1 MILSSIFHVVFRM
14 VPSPTESRLITIGRP
29 DRRSPVLVTTDYT
42 LTVRRVQ
49 AALRGVDC
57 YLLVAPAG
65 GLDVWC
71 AAGGGRFSIDS
82 IISILKTSRIAE
94 QVDHRRLVLPQL
106 AANGIDVFELK
117 RRTGWTGVF
126 GPVRAEDAPEYL
138 RTRRKTEEMTRVTF
152 RPAERVEMATA
163 MWGSLSL
170 RYTVFPSIVFGWHA
184 APEFVVSVA
193 ALSLATSVGCYVL
206 PGTTFVQKT
215 GLLGILASVAIL
227 SALALAG
234 RLNTGL
240 AAEAIVIPLLA
251 AFLVGTAFPS
261 YSPYWPCGYSK
272 LFYGASDLELRVD
285 EDRCIGCRI
294 CDRVCPVDCFALTAD
309 RKMLFANPDECVG
322 CGACLRQCPTGAIVN
337 EVADEQARDAV
348 CA

>member
-1 MILSSIFHVVFRM
+1 
-14 VPSPTESRLITIGRP
+14 
-29 DRRSPVLVTTDYT
+29 
-42 LTVRRVQ
+42 
-49 AALRGVDC
+49 LRGIDC

-82 IISILKTSRIAE
+82 IVSILKTSRIAAL
-94 QVDHRRLVLPQL
+94 VDHRRLLLPQL

-126 GPVRAEDAPEYL
+126 GPVRAEDVPQYL

-152 RPAERVEMATA
+152 PPSERVEMAAA

-170 RYTVFPSIVFGWHA
+170 RYTVFPTIIFGWAA
-184 APEFVVSVA
+184 APEFIAAVA
-193 ALSLATSVGCYVL
+193 VLSLTTSLGCYVL

-215 GLLGILASVAIL
+215 GLLGVTAAVALLVGLTITG
-227 SALALAG
+227 AL
-234 RLNTGL
+234 TIGL
-240 AAEAIVIPLLA
+240 AAEAVVIPLLA

-272 LFYGASDLELRVD
+272 LFYGASNLELHVD
-285 EDRCIGCRI
+285 EELCIGCRI
-294 CDRVCPVDCFALTAD
+294 CDRVCPVECFSLTPT
-309 RKMLFANPDECVG
+309 RKMSFADPEECVG
-322 CGACLRQCPTGAIVN
+322 CGACLKQCPTGAIVN
-337 EVADEQARDAV
+337 QVADEQQRDAV